1 MPEVFADTG
10 YWIGLLNPR
19 DQLHNIALNLRRS
32 LSDQRIVTT
41 EMVLT
46 ELLNHASNR
55 GAEMRLGAAN
65 MVNGLIR
72 EAGIT
77 IIPQTTRLFRVAL
90 ERYRARPDQA
100 WSIVD
105 CASFILMEER
115 GIREALAFDRHFEQ
129 AGFTVLLRDS
139 D

>member
-1 MPEVFADTG
+1 MSEVFADTG
-10 YWIGLLNPR
+10 YWIALIDRR
-19 DQLHNIALNLRRS
+19 DQGHLAAVGSGSYLAGR
-32 LSDQRIVTT
+32 QIVTS

-46 ELLNHASNR
+46 ELLNYMSGEGEYLRALT
-55 GAEMRLGAAN
+55 ADAVARLYQDRRMTVA
-65 MVNGLIR
+65 
-72 EAGIT
+72 
-77 IIPQTTRLFRVAL
+77 PQTSYQFQMAL
-90 ERYRARPDQA
+90 ARYRARPDQA